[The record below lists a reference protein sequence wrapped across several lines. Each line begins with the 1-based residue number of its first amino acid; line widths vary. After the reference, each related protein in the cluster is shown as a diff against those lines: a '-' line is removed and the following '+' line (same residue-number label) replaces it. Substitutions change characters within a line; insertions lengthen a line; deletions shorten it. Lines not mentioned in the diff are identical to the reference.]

1 MTFKRLIQT
10 TFKPVLFAVFLAF
23 SLQSKAQL
31 TTRDNDE
38 IVVKLGARPQKGDM
52 SLMFAYDIIP
62 DSVKKANLFGGNF
75 LRAGDLLTFKYYLK
89 DDLVF
94 RGGLRLTH
102 ISNDTKGAFEDSTYY
117 FVNQINSP
125 AGKST
130 MRNASLAREY
140 IFVPGI
146 EKHFSKN
153 NFFDVYT
160 GADLFLGFGRERSIN
175 NIDFTNGDYSRI
187 KTRMNTQIFGV
198 GGVVGFN
205 MFIAQLPISVGLE
218 YGINALYIGGMK
230 TRVNREDRITTGTVT
245 ETYAS
250 DYFVEGK
257 FDPTDIDPATGV
269 PGGGQDQFNQL
280 KSSAFRMETNQ
291 NVRITI
297 NLYFGK

>member
-1 MTFKRLIQT
+1 MNLKRMIQFT
-10 TFKPVLFAVFLAF
+10 MKPIAFGILFVFAVNAF
-23 SLQSKAQL
+23 AQL
-31 TTRDNDE
+31 TIRENDE
-38 IVVKLGARPQKGDM
+38 VVVKLGARPQKGDM

-62 DSVKKANLFGGNF
+62 DSVKKANLYGGNF
-75 LRAGDLLTFKYYLK
+75 LRAGDLLTFKYYIK

-102 ISNDTKGAFEDSTYY
+102 ISNDTKGAYEDSTYY

-125 AGKST
+125 GGKST
-130 MRNASLAREY
+130 MRNALLVREY

-198 GGVVGFN
+198 GGIVGFN

-218 YGINALYIGGMK
+218 YGINALYVGGMK
-230 TRVNREDRITTGTVT
+230 TRINREDRITTGTVT
-245 ETYAS
+245 ETYSS
-250 DYFVEGK
+250 DYFVEGR
-257 FDPTDIDPATGV
+257 FDPADIDPATGV

-291 NVRITI
+291 NVRITL

>member
-1 MTFKRLIQT
+1 MNLMNTIKRAIKSILLC
-10 TFKPVLFAVFLAF
+10 VLFAI
-23 SLQSKAQL
+23 SLKLSAQL
-31 TTRDNDE
+31 TTRENEE
-38 IVVKLGARPQKGDM
+38 IIVKLGARPQKGDM

-62 DSVKKANLFGGNF
+62 DSVKKANLYGGNF

-102 ISNDTKGAFEDSTYY
+102 ISTDTKGAFEDSTYY

-125 AGKST
+125 GGKST
-130 MRNASLAREY
+130 MRNASLVREY

-160 GADLFLGFGRERSIN
+160 GADLFLGFGRERGIN

-187 KTRMNTQIFGV
+187 KTRMNTQIIGV
-198 GGVVGFN
+198 GGLIGFN
-205 MFIAQLPISVGLE
+205 MFIAQLPISIGLE

-230 TRVNREDRITTGTVT
+230 TRINREDRITTGTVT
-245 ETYAS
+245 ETYSS
-250 DYFVEGK
+250 DYFVEGR
-257 FDPTDIDPATGV
+257 FDPTDIDPSTGV
-269 PGGGQDQFNQL
+269 PGSGQDQFNQL
-280 KSSAFRMETNQ
+280 KNKSFTMETNQ
-291 NVRITI
+291 NVRITL

>member
-1 MTFKRLIQT
+1 MNLKRMIQFT
-10 TFKPVLFAVFLAF
+10 MKPIAFGILFVFAVNVF
-23 SLQSKAQL
+23 AQL
-31 TTRDNDE
+31 TTRENDE
-38 IVVKLGARPQKGDM
+38 VLVKLGARPQKGDM

-62 DSVKKANLFGGNF
+62 DSVKKANLYGGNF

-125 AGKST
+125 GGKST
-130 MRNASLAREY
+130 MRNASLVREY

-187 KTRMNTQIFGV
+187 KTRMNTQIIGV
-198 GGVVGFN
+198 GGIVGFN

-218 YGINALYIGGMK
+218 YGINALYVGGMK
-230 TRVNREDRITTGTVT
+230 TRINREDRITTGTVT
-245 ETYAS
+245 ETYSS
-250 DYFVEGK
+250 DYFVEGR

-269 PGGGQDQFNQL
+269 PGGGQNQFNQL
-280 KSSAFRMETNQ
+280 KRSMFRMETNQ
-291 NVRITI
+291 NVRII
-297 NLYFGK
+297 LNLYFGK

>member
-1 MTFKRLIQT
+1 MILKKLIHVTFTLT
-10 TFKPVLFAVFLAF
+10 LFSVLLVLSA
-23 SLQSKAQL
+23 QSFAQL
-31 TTRDNDE
+31 TTRENDE
-38 IVVKLGARPQKGDM
+38 VVVKLGARPQKGDM

-62 DSVKKANLFGGNF
+62 DSVKKANLYGGNF
-75 LRAGDLLTFKYYLK
+75 LRTGDLLTFKYYLK

-187 KTRMNTQIFGV
+187 KTRMNTQIFGL
-198 GGVVGFN
+198 GGLVGFN
-205 MFIAQLPISVGLE
+205 MFIAQLPLSIGLE
-218 YGINALYIGGMK
+218 YGVNALYIGGMK
-230 TRVNREDRITTGTVT
+230 TRVNREDRITTGTLT

-250 DYFVEGK
+250 DYYVEGK

-269 PGGGQDQFNQL
+269 PGGGQNQFNQL
-280 KSSAFRMETNQ
+280 KNSAFRMETNQ
-291 NVRITI
+291 NVRITL

>member
-1 MTFKRLIQT
+1 MNTIKRAIKSILLC
-10 TFKPVLFAVFLAF
+10 VLFAI
-23 SLQSKAQL
+23 SLKLSAQL
-31 TTRDNDE
+31 TTRENEE
-38 IVVKLGARPQKGDM
+38 IIVKLGARPQKGDM

-62 DSVKKANLFGGNF
+62 DSVKKANLYGGNF

-102 ISNDTKGAFEDSTYY
+102 ISTDTKGAFEDSTYY

-125 AGKST
+125 GGKST
-130 MRNASLAREY
+130 MRNASLVREY

-160 GADLFLGFGRERSIN
+160 GADLFLGFGRERGIN

-187 KTRMNTQIFGV
+187 KTRMNTQIIGV
-198 GGVVGFN
+198 GGLIGFN
-205 MFIAQLPISVGLE
+205 MFIAQLPISIGLE

-230 TRVNREDRITTGTVT
+230 TRINREDRITTGTVT
-245 ETYAS
+245 ETYSS
-250 DYFVEGK
+250 DYFVEGR
-257 FDPTDIDPATGV
+257 FDPTDIDPSTGV
-269 PGGGQDQFNQL
+269 PGSGQDQFNQL
-280 KSSAFRMETNQ
+280 KNKSFTMETNQ
-291 NVRITI
+291 NVRITL

>member
-1 MTFKRLIQT
+1 M
-10 TFKPVLFAVFLAF
+10 KPILFGVLFVFSASTF
-23 SLQSKAQL
+23 AQL

-62 DSVKKANLFGGNF
+62 DSVKKANLYGGNF

-102 ISNDTKGAFEDSTYY
+102 LSTDTKGAFEDSTYY

-125 AGKST
+125 TGKST
-130 MRNASLAREY
+130 MRNASLVREY

-160 GADLFLGFGRERSIN
+160 GADLFLGFGRERGIN

-187 KTRMNTQIFGV
+187 KTRMNTRIFGLA
-198 GGVVGFN
+198 GVVGFN
-205 MFIAQLPISVGLE
+205 MFIAQLPLSVGLE

-230 TRVNREDRITTGTVT
+230 TRINREDRITTGTVT
-245 ETYAS
+245 ETYSS
-250 DYFVEGK
+250 DYFVEGR
-257 FDPTDIDPATGV
+257 FDATNIDPATGV
-269 PGGGQDQFNQL
+269 PGGGQDQFNEL
-280 KSSAFRMETNQ
+280 KIKTLSMETNQ
-291 NVRITI
+291 NVRITL